1 MYSSSLLAYFLL
13 AAFGD
18 YLGRKRII
26 QIGMLLTIGGIVGC
40 LFSFNLI
47 LAAVGMLVSCWG
59 CEWIYTIG
67 LMFITETVGEKYREK
82 CLVVA
87 QTFYGVGHLA
97 NAGFYFGFRN
107 W

>member
-18 YLGRKRII
+18 YFGRKRII
-26 QIGMLLTIGGIVGC
+26 QLGLALTIGGVLGC
-40 LFSFNLI
+40 IFSFNMI

-67 LMFITETVGEKYREK
+67 LMFIT
-82 CLVVA
+82 
-87 QTFYGVGHLA
+87 
-97 NAGFYFGFRN
+97 
-107 W
+107 